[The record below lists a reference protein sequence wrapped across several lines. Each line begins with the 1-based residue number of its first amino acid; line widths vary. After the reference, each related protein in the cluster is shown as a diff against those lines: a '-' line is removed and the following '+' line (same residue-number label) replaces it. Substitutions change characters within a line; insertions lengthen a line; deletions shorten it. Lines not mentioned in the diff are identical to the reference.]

1 MDEKF
6 ISTKKKSIEYIYN
19 IMNDDSIDEQII
31 NKIDVESLND
41 KELVFLTRIILIL
54 KPNKLIEAL
63 LDIISRH
70 VIL

>member
-1 MDEKF
+1 MDKKF
-6 ISTKKKSIEYIYN
+6 ISTKIKSIENIYN
-19 IMNDDSIDEQII
+19 EMNNNNIDEQII
-31 NKIDVESLND
+31 NKIDIESLND